1 MDLHVWL
8 VLLSLA
14 LAVATFQAWRLRND
28 RRDVA
33 LLGGVTGLSAVAT
46 VVAAMA

>member
-1 MDLHVWL
+1 MELHDWL

-28 RRDVA
+28 RRDVV
-33 LLGGVTGLSAVAT
+33 LLGAVTGVSAMATVAVAIG
-46 VVAAMA
+46 